1 VRVRGDVVSV
11 GPRKS
16 VSTGGGERELA
27 ELTVAP
33 TSGDEPPHDGPVDVT
48 LWGDWVETVDVASE
62 GMTLLVTAAT
72 ETEFQ
77 GETGYA
83 TTGDSRV
90 VLEPD
95 RLVSVTAIRQWVQC
109 PRLHYLQKIDG
120 TPLNEPVVR
129 GTLIH
134 EVFGDLLRGLDREA
148 AIERRLEDARLELDL
163 LELDVEGVR
172 AEMDDHTRAIEG
184 WLQQGTLT
192 DGDEWRS
199 EYSLASP
206 TVGMRGRAD
215 AIRRGNPVELKTGKN
230 TAREP
235 RFQDKVQ
242 AACYALMLEETG
254 GVGRRR
260 SADGGT
266 VADTDAEDRNAEN
279 GDTDGT
285 VAAGD
290 ATTVDTG
297 TLLYTKNAAL
307 DRTEADG
314 DLSPAKDFSIGR
326 GLTNYVLRQRNALA
340 AFEHDRRVPTGE
352 EADATCEYCFEQDT
366 CRVVAGRLDQHSKA
380 GSIGRA
386 LPPAERAYFERFYR
400 LIEDERDAIHAAYAR
415 LWHHSG
421 SERADND
428 RALVDLDPVD
438 RERGDDGRWTL
449 TLDRPPGE
457 TSKLREGDYVIASD
471 GDPIRGHSEIARI
484 ERLDRDR
491 VVASVDEPL
500 ECRRLDTY
508 PSSIGVDRMLTALHD
523 GVLKSDDRR
532 RDLLLGRAAPAFDSV
547 PQETFVEN
555 NAAQNEAI
563 ELGVSAR
570 DCALIQGP
578 PGTGKTHTIA
588 RLIAALVERGDRVL
602 LSAFTNRA
610 VDNALSAV
618 RDRFRTDG
626 IDVEPVRM
634 GSESGVRDDLQD
646 LRLESLAAPAERAD
660 RLTDAQVV
668 AATTATCGSRVMR
681 TQDVDVAVVDEAAQL
696 TEPAT
701 LAAINRADRFVLV
714 GDHQQLPPVVRTEGP
729 LSRSLFE
736 RLAAVHP
743 EASIMLERQYRMA
756 QRIQAFSSREFYDG
770 RLRPATADVA
780 TRSLETLAGVDADA
794 LPADLRDPVSVHD
807 PGGTAEGHTNPAEA
821 EAVADL
827 IASYRDAGVDP
838 ADVGVIAPYRAQ
850 VGEIARR
857 VPASVTV
864 DTVDRFQGSSE
875 AVILVSFVETDDL
888 AGPLFAEH
896 RRVNVALTRA
906 RNALVLVGSR
916 GALRS
921 SPFYER
927 LLEWA
932 E

>member
-1 VRVRGDVVSV
+1 VT
-11 GPRKS
+11 P
-16 VSTGGGERELA
+16 TNGE
-27 ELTVAP
+27 
-33 TSGDEPPHDGPVDVT
+33 EPPHDGSVDVT
-48 LWGDWVETVDVASE
+48 LWGDWAETADIASE

-83 TTGDSRV
+83 TTVDSRV
-90 VLEPD
+90 ALEPD

-109 PRLHYLQKIDG
+109 PRLHYLNKIDG
-120 TPLNEPVVR
+120 TPLSEPVVR

-148 AIERRLEDARLELDL
+148 AIEHRLADARLELDL
-163 LELDVEGVR
+163 LDLDVESVR

-184 WLQQGTLT
+184 WLQQGTLAEE
-192 DGDEWRS
+192 DEWRS

-215 AIRRGNPVELKTGKN
+215 AIRRGAPVELKTGKN
-230 TAREP
+230 TSREP

-254 GVGRRR
+254 GVGRSL
-260 SADGGT
+260 SADGGA
-266 VADTDAEDRNAEN
+266 VGDGRSGNAE
-279 GDTDGT
+279 GASDQQADS
-285 VAAGD
+285 AI
-290 ATTVDTG
+290 DTG

-307 DRTEADG
+307 DRTDADG

-340 AFEHDRRVPTGE
+340 AYEHDRRVPTGE

-380 GSIGRA
+380 GSIGRP
-386 LPPAERAYFERFYR
+386 LPPAERAYFGRFYGLVER
-400 LIEDERDAIHAAYAR
+400 ERDAIHEAYAR
-415 LWHHSG
+415 LWQRSG
-421 SERADND
+421 VERADAD
-428 RALVDLDPVD
+428 RALVDLEPID
-438 RERGDDGRWTL
+438 RERGADGRWTL
-449 TLDRPPGE
+449 RLDRPPGE

-471 GDPIRGHSEIARI
+471 GEPIAGHSEIARI
-484 ERLDRDR
+484 ERLERDR
-491 VVASVDEPL
+491 VVCSVDGPL
-500 ECRRLDTY
+500 ECRRLDAY

-532 RDLLLGRAAPAFDSV
+532 RDVLLGRTSPAFDEA
-547 PQETFVEN
+547 PAETFLEN
-555 NAAQNEAI
+555 NDAQNRAV
-563 ELGVSAR
+563 ELGVAAR

-588 RLIAALVERGDRVL
+588 RLVAALVERGDRVL

-618 RDRFRTDG
+618 LDRFAADG
-626 IDVEPVRM
+626 IDVDPVRV
-634 GSESGVRDDLQD
+634 GSESGVREDLQGA
-646 LRLESLAAPAERAD
+646 RLESLASPAD
-660 RLTDAQVV
+660 RAQRLTTAQVV

-681 TQDVDVAVVDEAAQL
+681 TQDFDVAVVDEAAQL

-743 EASIMLERQYRMA
+743 EASIMLERQYRMG
-756 QRIQAFSSREFYDG
+756 QRIQAFSSRAFYDG
-770 RLRPATADVA
+770 RLRPADATVA
-780 TRSLETLAGVDADA
+780 RRGLDTLDGVDVEA

-807 PGGTAEGHTNPAEA
+807 PEGQSEGHTNPAEA
-821 EAVADL
+821 TAIADL
-827 IASYRDAGVDP
+827 IESYRSAGLDP

-850 VGEIARR
+850 VGEIARQ
-857 VPASVTV
+857 VPDTVTV

-875 AVILVSFVETDDL
+875 AVIVVSFVETDDL
-888 AGPLFAEH
+888 AGPLFEEH
-896 RRVNVALTRA
+896 RRMNVAMTRA

-916 GALRS
+916 QALRS
-921 SPFYER
+921 EPFYER

-932 E
+932 DR